1 MNPKRPR
8 RTSHGGYYRFRKNGN
23 NNSLASLTR
32 VCYYR
37 FRENGNN
44 VMQQIPHTYQTLYS
58 ELAQRSLDAA
68 FTSEFDVNGRF
79 VTAEV
84 RGRRYWY
91 FDLPDDEGGKKRT
104 YVGPVDDAEITKRVE
119 NFKDLKA
126 DIRERRKL
134 VSTLVREAYLP
145 RPDGKTGDIV
155 QALAEAGFFRLRGVL
170 VGTVAYQCYPAV
182 LGVRLPSTS
191 MVTGD
196 ADFAQ
201 FHSISVAVDDK
212 MPPVLETLKAV
223 DPTFRE
229 IPHRADGRY
238 TTQYTSRSGYK
249 VEFLTPNTGSDD
261 YGGRPAPMPALG
273 GASAQPLRFL
283 DFLIHQPIR
292 AVLLH
297 GAGVPVN
304 VPPPERFAIHKLIVA
319 SRRRTDNDGTA
330 KSRKDRAQAATI
342 METMIEQRQTEDLAD
357 VFIEAHDRG
366 PAWKEAIRKSMDQ
379 IDDETR
385 GRILSALAAGVRK
398 LSRDSGEFGL
408 GEEAASSPG

>member
-1 MNPKRPR
+1 
-8 RTSHGGYYRFRKNGN
+8 
-23 NNSLASLTR
+23 
-32 VCYYR
+32 
-37 FRENGNN
+37 
-44 VMQQIPHTYQTLYS
+44 MQQISHTYQTLYS

-68 FTSEFDVNGRF
+68 FTSEFNVNGRF

-84 RGRRYWY
+84 KGRRYWY
-91 FDLPDDEGGKKRT
+91 FDLPDGEGSKKRT
-104 YVGPVDDAEITKRVE
+104 YVGPVDDPEITKRVE

-145 RPDGKTGDIV
+145 RPEGKTGDIV
-155 QALAEAGFFRLRGVL
+155 HALAEAGFFRLRGVL

-182 LGVRLPSTS
+182 LGARLPGTA

-229 IPHRADGRY
+229 IPHQVDGRF
-238 TTQYTSRSGYK
+238 TTQFTSRSGYK
-249 VEFLTPNTGSDD
+249 VEFLTPNTGPDE

-283 DFLIHQPIR
+283 DFLIYQPIR

-304 VPPPERFAIHKLIVA
+304 VPAPERFAIHKLIVA

-342 METMIEQRQTEDLAD
+342 MEVMAEQRQTEDLAD
-357 VFIEAHDRG
+357 VFIEACDRG
-366 PAWKEAIRKSMDQ
+366 PAWKEAIRKSLDQ
-379 IDDETR
+379 IEDEAR
-385 GRILSALAAGVRK
+385 VPILAALATGIRK
-398 LSRDSGEFGL
+398 LERDPVEFGID
-408 GEEAASSPG
+408 EETAT

>member
-1 MNPKRPR
+1 MV
-8 RTSHGGYYRFRKNGN
+8 TT
-23 NNSLASLTR
+23 L
-32 VCYYR
+32 
-37 FRENGNN
+37 
-44 VMQQIPHTYQTLYS
+44 MQQIPHMYQTLYS

-68 FTSEFDVNGRF
+68 FSSEFNVNGRF

-84 RGRRYWY
+84 RDRRYWY
-91 FDLPDDEGGKKRT
+91 FDLPVGEGGKKRT
-104 YVGPVDDAEITKRVE
+104 YVGPVDDPEITKRVE

-145 RPDGKTGDIV
+145 RPEGKTGDIV

-170 VGTVAYQCYPAV
+170 VGTVAYQCYPAI

-229 IPHRADGRY
+229 IRHQADGRF
-238 TTQYTSRSGYK
+238 TTQFASRSGYK
-249 VEFLTPNTGSDD
+249 IEFLTPNTGSDD

-273 GASAQPLRFL
+273 GPSAQPLRFL

-304 VPPPERFAIHKLIVA
+304 VPSPERYAIHKLIVA

-330 KSRKDRAQAATI
+330 KSRKDRAQSATI
-342 METMIEQRQTEDLAD
+342 MEAMIEQRQTEDLAD
-357 VFIEAHDRG
+357 AFSEAYDRG

-379 IDDETR
+379 IEDDTR
-385 GRILSALAAGVRK
+385 ERIQAALADGIRK
-398 LSRDSGEFGL
+398 LDRDPAEFDL
-408 GEEAASSPG
+408 DTVAEALKP